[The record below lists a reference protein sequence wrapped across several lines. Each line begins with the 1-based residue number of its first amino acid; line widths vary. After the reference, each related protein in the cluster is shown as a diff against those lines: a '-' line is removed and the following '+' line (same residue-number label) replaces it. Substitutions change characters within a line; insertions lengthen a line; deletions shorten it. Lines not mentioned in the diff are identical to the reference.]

1 MKHLISLSLKYLRR
15 QKLRSVLTFLCIM
28 LAIFILNTF
37 SAYCSSTL
45 ATLVNFE
52 QEQYGSWHVNFDHV
66 LKHSEKQDEII
77 QILDHHAVVEDYY
90 YSEVDGLWSLGD
102 RMADGY
108 IRYVDITFDNGTRQ
122 IVHNIENRQQR
133 GNPAVLY
140 DKEQA
145 GYMEDYSS
153 LTENSAIFP
162 AWVEELGYEVGD
174 TITMTMT
181 PVKASVPA
189 DSEYMQGTLD
199 WIKDNCPSGTNYYI
213 TDGEEISPQEEGWN
227 EGHALIHYLLKAYTP
242 EELQLPDR
250 TAGTPLSVTMTIAG
264 FKEETWNGSDFTLYL
279 NSHPANDL
287 DLNALFSGENEALIL
302 GSIIHPYHERSC
314 SVRIAENIEFDDGV
328 EMLFTDLG
336 IDKTHFFDLS
346 YHDALLAF
354 EIRSANAITAIMPYL
369 VAMLLMAL
377 IAWAICR
384 FVIDNAFEI
393 SVQERSAQ
401 FAVLRIMGA
410 SRAQVLA
417 LIFTEAIFY
426 CLTAVP
432 LGIFLAFYSCKTVM
446 DLLGGSVFPLFTF
459 AVNPYI
465 TAVGILLGVAG
476 ILISAYTSAMWAARK
491 LSPLEALQYG
501 KPKKKAAKQKQRK
514 SKLRRKS
521 RSFVLDYTMK
531 NISRTKN
538 RYLIS
543 TVAMLLGIT
552 MFLFST
558 LGINFIKNTIQTQNE
573 KSFTYDYAID
583 LPSCKEKF
591 LNRANELFADSE
603 YFSSYELYITGA
615 FESGRYDEEME
626 ALQALMPN
634 DQKAHGWGMHMI
646 RLITRS
652 QYDKYIAP
660 STDMTYDEF
669 KESGGAIIY
678 ASSGGSP
685 DEYEWDET
693 GHLIRK
699 QEDGYWSYQE
709 QGLTEPPTISFR
721 NAPETI
727 PVIGSVCFDHNLMII
742 GESEIMIADFSAIP
756 EGLAGSMNGRFNLT
770 VNGHE
775 NYEQAKEAIETFQ
788 AEVKGTSIEENYM
801 ANTGLVSFCTA
812 IFRTLVIFLVSV
824 WLVGVLTMVN
834 AINTSVLN
842 RQNELIMLRSVGM
855 TKRQL
860 QGTIVLEGILYSA
873 LSTILGIVFGVSGFL
888 TFIYYLGI
896 ENSSGDMFNDLVLPI
911 LLTTIG
917 TLLLNLIIAAL
928 AAIPGLDS
936 LSKRLKI

>member
-1 MKHLISLSLKYLRR
+1 MKHLISLSFKYLRR

-52 QEQYGSWHVNFDHV
+52 QEESGSWHVNFDHA
-66 LKHSEKQDEII
+66 LKYSEKQDEITN
-77 QILDHHAVVEDYY
+77 ILDHHAVVEDYY
-90 YSEVDGLWSLGD
+90 YSAVDGLWSLGD

-108 IRYVDITFDNGTRQ
+108 IRYVDITFDNGTRH
-122 IVHNIENRQQR
+122 IVHNLVNRQKR

-140 DKEQA
+140 NKEQA
-145 GYMEDYSS
+145 GYMEDYSY
-153 LTENSAIFP
+153 LTENSAVFP
-162 AWVEELGYEVGD
+162 AWVQELGYEVGD

-181 PVKASVPA
+181 PVKASIPA

-199 WIKDNCPSGTNYYI
+199 WIKENSPSGTNYFV
-213 TDGEEISPQEEGWN
+213 TDGEEVSPKAEGMN

-250 TAGTPLSVTMTIAG
+250 TAGTPISVTMTIGG
-264 FKEETWNGSDFTLYL
+264 FQKDSWNGSDFTLDL
-279 NSHPANDL
+279 NSHPVNDFDL
-287 DLNALFSGENEALIL
+287 DALFSGENEALLL
-302 GSIIHPYHERSC
+302 GSIIHPYHERFC
-314 SVRIAENIEFDDGV
+314 SVRIGENIEFDDGV

-336 IDKTHFFDLS
+336 IDKTHFYDLS

-354 EIRSANAITAIMPYL
+354 EIRSANAIAAIMPYI

-377 IAWAICR
+377 VAWAICR

-410 SRAQVLA
+410 SRAQLLA

-432 LGIFLAFYSCKTVM
+432 LGIYLAFYSCKTVM

-459 AVNPYI
+459 DVNPYI
-465 TAVGILLGVAG
+465 TIIGILLGVVG

-491 LSPLEALQYG
+491 LSPLETLQYG
-501 KPKKKAAKQKQRK
+501 KPKKKAAKQKQHKSNLHRK
-514 SKLRRKS
+514 ARG
-521 RSFVLDYTMK
+521 FVLDYTMK

-543 TVAMLLGIT
+543 TIAMALGII
-552 MFLFST
+552 MFTFST
-558 LGINFIKNTIQTQNE
+558 LGISFIKNAIQTQNE

-591 LNRANELFADSE
+591 LTRANELFADSE
-603 YFSSYELYITGA
+603 YFSAYELYITGA
-615 FESGRYDEEME
+615 FESGRYAEEMD

-634 DQKAHGWGMHMI
+634 GQEAHGWGMHMI
-646 RLITRS
+646 RLISRS
-652 QYDKYIAP
+652 QYEKYIAP

-669 KESGGAIIY
+669 KESGAAIIY

-685 DEYEWDET
+685 DEYEWDES
-693 GHLIRK
+693 GYLIRK
-699 QEDGYWSYQE
+699 QEDGYWSYE
-709 QGLTEPPTISFR
+709 DQGLAEPPTISFR
-721 NAPETI
+721 NSSETI
-727 PVIGSVCFDHNLMII
+727 PVIGSVCFDRNSMFL
-742 GESEIMIADFSAIP
+742 GESELMIADFSTIP
-756 EGLAGSMNGRFNLT
+756 EELVGSMSGCFNLT

-775 NYEQAKEAIETFQ
+775 NYEQAKQMLDTYTSEI
-788 AEVKGTSIEENYM
+788 KGCSVEDNYM

-812 IFRTLVIFLVSV
+812 IFRTLSIFLVSV

-834 AINTSVLN
+834 SINTSVLN
-842 RQNELIMLRSVGM
+842 RQNELIMLRAVGM

-860 QGTIVLEGILYSA
+860 QGTVVLEGILYSA
-873 LSTILGIVFGVSGFL
+873 LSTILGIIIGVSG
-888 TFIYYLGI
+888 YLVFVKYIGF
-896 ENSSGDMFNDLVLPI
+896 EDLGGDMMKGLVLPI
-911 LLTTIG
+911 LLTVLG
-917 TLLLNLIIAAL
+917 TLLLNLVIAAL

-936 LSKRLKI
+936 LSKRLKV